1 LKGINFPAMRDGDL
15 PEYNRR
21 QWEPFWQ
28 TCEERQMPLITHV
41 GSATNANY
49 SGLESVALLQIESG
63 NFASKRAIW
72 WMIFAGVF
80 ERHPGLKL
88 VITETPGSWFTTTA
102 DELDGVY
109 SWYEAKREEPLNKA
123 LFEQVPRRPSEYMA
137 QNVFF
142 GASFA
147 SPLEVEQAILHGID
161 SQLLWGSDYP
171 HLEGTFVYQEDRDL
185 ASVTRLSLRN
195 TFSNV
200 PEAEMRRMVGGNAI
214 DVYNLD
220 AHALQEIAR
229 KIDAPDVDELSTPI
243 DAVPAGA
250 SATAFRSGA
259 GGWS

>member
-1 LKGINFPAMRDGDL
+1 MSARPPTPTTPAWRAW
-15 PEYNRR
+15 R
-21 QWEPFWQ
+21 
-28 TCEERQMPLITHV
+28 C
-41 GSATNANY
+41 
-49 SGLESVALLQIESG
+49 LQIESG

-147 SPLEVEQAILHGID
+147 SPLEVEQAVLHGID
-161 SQLLWGSDYP
+161 TQLLWGSDYP
-171 HLEGTFVYQEDRDL
+171 HLEGTFVYQDGPRP
-185 ASVTRLSLRN
+185 A
-195 TFSNV
+195 
-200 PEAEMRRMVGGNAI
+200 VGDPA
-214 DVYNLD
+214 V
-220 AHALQEIAR
+220 APQHLQQRAR
-229 KIDAPDVDELSTPI
+229 SRDAPHGRWQRHRRLQPRRRRPSGDRSQHRRPDIDELSTPI

>member
-1 LKGINFPAMRDGDL
+1 MNMEPVPFVPMTLGKATKVTDRELTAVGYRIYNRWMADFVSAAPHRHIGLAYLPMWDIDAAIAELGWAHEAGLKGVNFPAIRDGDL

-21 QWEPFWQ
+21 RWEPFWQ
-28 TCEERQMPLITHV
+28 ACEERRMPLITHV

-63 NFASKRAIW
+63 SFASKRAIW

-123 LFEQVPRRPSEYMA
+123 LFEQVPRRPSEYMSE
-137 QNVFF
+137 NVFF

-147 SPLEVEQAILHGID
+147 S
-161 SQLLWGSDYP
+161 
-171 HLEGTFVYQEDRDL
+171 
-185 ASVTRLSLRN
+185 
-195 TFSNV
+195 
-200 PEAEMRRMVGGNAI
+200 
-214 DVYNLD
+214 
-220 AHALQEIAR
+220 
-229 KIDAPDVDELSTPI
+229 
-243 DAVPAGA
+243 
-250 SATAFRSGA
+250 RSR
-259 GGWS
+259 SSRPC